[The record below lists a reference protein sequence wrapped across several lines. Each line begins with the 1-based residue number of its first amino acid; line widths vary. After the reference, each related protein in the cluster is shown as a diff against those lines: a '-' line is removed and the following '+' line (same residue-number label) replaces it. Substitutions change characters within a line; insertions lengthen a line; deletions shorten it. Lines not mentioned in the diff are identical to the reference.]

1 LKIGSLFSGVG
12 GLELGL
18 ERAGLGRVVWQVEI
32 DSFCRAVLEN
42 HYPYAKRFQDVCN
55 VGKHN
60 LEHVDVICGGFPC
73 QDVSVAGKGEGLA
86 GERSGLWRE
95 FARVVSELR
104 PGWVVVENVSQGA
117 KRWVDPVVSDL
128 EQLGYACLLVPIEAC
143 AVGALLTSEQGFSSL
158 LPTPSKT
165 IYGTSNNGHP
175 RDGTREVYATAGK
188 LSLYTMARRGIA
200 PDLGERSPQTPTRGG
215 TLHPSFVEWMM
226 GFPPN
231 WTRLEMVPLEM
242 LSSRSA
248 RKSSVGSSASLKKR
262 AHGAKHHAG
271 S

>member
-143 AVGALLTSEQGFSSL
+143 AVGAPHERARLFIVAANAVEDDLRHLEQRASERRNARGL
-158 LPTPSKT
+158 
-165 IYGTSNNGHP
+165 
-175 RDGTREVYATAGK
+175 RDGGEAVALHDGAARDSSGPGRAQPADADAWRHPAPEFCRVDDGVSTELDKARNGALGNAVVPQCAEVIGWIIRE
-188 LSLYTMARRGIA
+188 LEEAR
-200 PDLGERSPQTPTRGG
+200 PRS
-215 TLHPSFVEWMM
+215 
-226 GFPPN
+226 
-231 WTRLEMVPLEM
+231 
-242 LSSRSA
+242 
-248 RKSSVGSSASLKKR
+248 
-262 AHGAKHHAG
+262 
-271 S
+271 